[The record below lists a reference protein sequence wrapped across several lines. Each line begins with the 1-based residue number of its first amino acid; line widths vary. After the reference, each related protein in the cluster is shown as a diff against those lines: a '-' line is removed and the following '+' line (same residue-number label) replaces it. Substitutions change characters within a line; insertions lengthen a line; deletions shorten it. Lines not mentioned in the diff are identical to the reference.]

1 MIQLGYIT
9 RAISIKRNWLL
20 PSLVTGST
28 ERIVLSRMESKG
40 KQSYNSNNR
49 CSMMHTFSVLL
60 ESNKETD
67 IGNSTVIDG
76 LTASS
81 AWRKGELSK
90 VTNKFNSDIDH
101 HDTSSSV
108 TSGNGSSDKLE
119 IDLSKPLAIDNDE
132 EVQQMWKE
140 MESRVT
146 RRKSLT
152 ISEAKLMGKGVGRRN
167 IRRTDE
173 EAWLDAGLYPQQP
186 DR

>member
-1 MIQLGYIT
+1 
-9 RAISIKRNWLL
+9 
-20 PSLVTGST
+20 
-28 ERIVLSRMESKG
+28 
-40 KQSYNSNNR
+40 
-49 CSMMHTFSVLL
+49 MHTSTVLL

-67 IGNSTVIDG
+67 IGNSTVIDS

-81 AWRKGELSK
+81 TWRKGELSK
-90 VTNKFNSDIDH
+90 VTNKFNNNIDH

-108 TSGNGSSDKLE
+108 TSGNDSSDKSE
-119 IDLSKPLAIDNDE
+119 IELGKPLAIDNDE
-132 EVQQMWKE
+132 EVQQMWKD

-152 ISEAKLMGKGVGRRN
+152 LSEAKLMGKGVGRRN